1 MKQQNVP
8 DFDTRPLAEGLRE
21 LAGQAADTPG
31 LFDAVAAGAR
41 RRSARLRVSGAVLAV
56 GGVLGIAAGVAAWL
70 PASGAGDAISSA
82 AVAPARCPEQAPT
95 GVRSDGPANR
105 LYSGTPAAATLC
117 VYGYSARQSGASVR
131 ADQITGS
138 SFKTLIHVL
147 TRARTPGSQM
157 CTAQAVNPEQLL
169 VVQFPDGSS
178 QDLVINL
185 SGCGT
190 VTNGVRTVLLP
201 RELFDLV
208 RY

>member
-1 MKQQNVP
+1 MKQQ
-8 DFDTRPLAEGLRE
+8 DFDTRPLAEGLRD
-21 LAGQAADTPG
+21 LAGQAADAPG

-56 GGVLGIAAGVAAWL
+56 GGVLGVAAGVAAWQS
-70 PASGAGDAISSA
+70 ASGAGDAVSTA
-82 AVAPARCPEQAPT
+82 AVAPARCPDLPPT
-95 GVRSDGPANR
+95 AVRSKGPGGR

-117 VYGYSARQSGASVR
+117 VYGFSDSQSGMSAR

-138 SFKTLIHVL
+138 SLKTLIHVL
-147 TRARTPGSQM
+147 THARTPGSQI

-169 VVQFPDGSS
+169 IMQFPDGSS
-178 QDLVINL
+178 QDLVVNL

-190 VTNGVRTVLLP
+190 VTNGDRTVLLP
-201 RELFDLV
+201 KELFDLL